1 MKQLFEDT
9 LIEEAKR
16 QREEEA
22 RIQREADEK
31 WDHEGRLELAES
43 QMRPEDRVQELGK
56 AMRDDVEA
64 DMNRALQPED
74 VKNQSHYTNV
84 GMEPKVYI
92 MANQMGFAEGN
103 VIKYVSRYKL
113 KGTPVKDLMK
123 ARDYIDWLIE
133 EARKSSAD

>member
-16 QREEEA
+16 QRE
-22 RIQREADEK
+22 ADEK
-31 WDHEGRLELAES
+31 YAREQDKVVMDTML
-43 QMRPEDRVQELGK
+43 K
-56 AMRDDVEA
+56 
-64 DMNRALQPED
+64 PED
-74 VKNQSHYTNV
+74 VKKQPHYTNV

>member
-16 QREEEA
+16 QRE
-22 RIQREADEK
+22 ADEK
-31 WDHEGRLELAES
+31 RDIQMGRIELAES

-56 AMRDDVEA
+56 AMRDDIEA
-64 DMNRALQPED
+64 GMHRALQPED
-74 VKNQSHYTNV
+74 VKNQPHYTNV